1 MTRQYADAMRALIF
15 DVFGTCVDWRTS
27 IAATP
32 RGTACRRRLADAWR
46 DQYQPQL
53 ETVRDGSRPWVN
65 LDVLH
70 RIGLDI
76 VLRELDIDL
85 PEPDRIELTRAWHR
99 LSRGPT
105 SLAA

>member
-1 MTRQYADAMRALIF
+1 MRALIF

-27 IAATP
+27 IAE
-32 RGTACRRRLADAWR
+32 RGREVRPAAEQFADAWR

-76 VLRELDIDL
+76 VLRDLGIDL
-85 PEPDRIELTRAWHR
+85 PE
-99 LSRGPT
+99 RGPRR
-105 SLAA
+105 ADARRGIG